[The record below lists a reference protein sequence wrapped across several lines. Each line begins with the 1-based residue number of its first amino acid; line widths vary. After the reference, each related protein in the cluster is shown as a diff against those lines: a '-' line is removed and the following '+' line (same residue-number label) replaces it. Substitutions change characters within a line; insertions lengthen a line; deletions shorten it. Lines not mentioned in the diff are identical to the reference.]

1 MKKKLQNAIASI
13 DARLK
18 TNTLSETAAALWEE
32 VKAAF
37 EALVED
43 TTEHDITALNDKYA
57 EISAKYAEQN
67 EQVAE
72 RIQMLRNEL
81 MSKMQGER
89 KVADKFTKQVR
100 EEICRAIAD
109 NAGNKARIEDAVMQ
123 VCKRND
129 ITGMTF
135 AEVQSMAVIFESKPT
150 DLFDSFARTT
160 IDKHYLVGIDE
171 SNAAQIAKQWADSP
185 QAVKEI
191 ETLAA
196 DGVSLNTKY
205 VYKMQRIPNEV
216 IDNARIAGTLAE
228 VEGEVSRELEQ
239 QVKRL
244 AERAAIVGDNVNTGS
259 AKISTFQTIGT
270 TTATT
275 SRVAVVNPATAGT
288 ITLLDL
294 AKAADKVEATIAEKV
309 LVISKDAARALS
321 AFVYASGGTQTILS
335 DEDLAAKIGVSRIVK
350 VDYMSEVTGLHAVVL
365 KTNAYKVYIKNE
377 VRLAYPKYENNS
389 LYYLYELNMAGALT
403 ELKSAAVLRE
413 A

>member
-1 MKKKLQNAIASI
+1 MKKKLQNAIVAI
-13 DARLK
+13 EQRLK
-18 TNTLSETAAALWEE
+18 SNTLSETATALWEE

-37 EALVED
+37 EALAED
-43 TTEHDITALNDKYA
+43 TAEHDITALNDKYA

-81 MSKMQGER
+81 TAKMQGAI
-89 KVADKFTKQVR
+89 KVADKFTKEVR

-109 NAGNKARIEDAVMQ
+109 NAGNKARIENAVMD

-135 AEVQSMAVIFESKPT
+135 AEVQSLAVVFESKPT

-160 IDKHYLVGIDE
+160 IDKHYLVGVDE
-171 SNAAQIAKQWADSP
+171 SNAAQIAKQWEDSP
-185 QAVKEI
+185 TAVKEI

-196 DGVSLNTKY
+196 EGVALNTKY
-205 VYKMQRIPNEV
+205 VYKMQRLPNEV
-216 IDNARIAGTLAE
+216 IDNARAAGTLAQ
-228 VEGEVSRELEQ
+228 VEGEISRELEQ

-259 AKISTFQTIGT
+259 AKVTTFQTIGT
-270 TTATT
+270 ITATT

-335 DEDLAAKIGVSRIVK
+335 DEEIAAKIGVSRIVK

-377 VRLAYPKYENNS
+377 VRIAYPKYENNS